1 MKKSLVIVESPSKAK
16 TINKYLGK
24 DFTVKA
30 SIGHIWNLPENRLGV
45 NIQNG
50 FIPEYVVIK
59 GRQKTINEL
68 KREANKSEV
77 IYIATDP
84 DREGEAIAWHIAQ
97 EISNNKKILRALFN
111 EITQNAV
118 LHAINNPLQIDS
130 QKVGAQQARRVL
142 DRLVGY
148 KVSPFL
154 WKTLFKGSLSAGRVQ
169 SVALRL
175 VCEREDEITAFV
187 KEEYWTIHVL
197 LKTPDNHQIRA
208 KLTKYNGKKV
218 KIPDEKSAKEL
229 EQGYKDETFTI
240 TKIEKKK
247 VKRNPFP
254 PFTTSTLQQEASTRL
269 GFSPTKTMLI
279 AQQLYEGIELG
290 NEGNA
295 GLITYMRTD
304 STRISSEALSALR
317 ELIRNNFGGDYLP
330 AEARVFKSK
339 TKGKIQDAHECIRPT
354 YFTRPPETIKN
365 FLNNDQNKLYTLI
378 WNRTLACQMKEALLN
393 QTSVTISAG
402 SYEFL
407 TTGSELIFPGFLKIW
422 QDAPKTDPD
431 NGKDDEQTSIPPGLT
446 ELMILILINS
456 DLKQHFTKPPPRY
469 TDSSLVKELDQLGI
483 GRPSTYAFIISTLN
497 IRKYVNR
504 EKRKLIPTDLGQT
517 VNKIVLKGFP
527 DIFNVNFT
535 AHMESELDLIE
546 SGTKNYLEVVE
557 GFYKPF
563 QENLD
568 RVLKDIGKFKQ
579 ELVEEAGFTCD
590 KCGRDM
596 VIKWSK
602 SGKFYA
608 CSGFPACKNT
618 KKIEPGKSDS
628 EKKPPLEKAEFTCEK
643 CGSEMVVKT
652 GRYGEFYACSAY
664 PKCKNIV
671 KIKKEK
677 KAPPEKAG
685 FTCEKCGRDM
695 VIRTGK
701 SGKFYACS
709 GYPECKNTKK
719 INTNKSESEKKSPLG
734 KPGVTC
740 KECGRDMVIRKGKYG
755 NFYACSGYPDCK
767 HTEKITEKNTT
778 PAEQ

>member
-16 TINKYLGK
+16 TINKFLGK

-30 SIGHIWNLPENRLGV
+30 SIGHIRDLPESRLGV
-45 NIQNG
+45 DTENG

-59 GRQKTINEL
+59 RQQKTINEI
-68 KREANKSEV
+68 KHEAYKSDSV
-77 IYIATDP
+77 YIATDP

-97 EISNNKKILRALFN
+97 EIGNNKKILRALFN

-118 LHAINNPLQIDS
+118 LNAINNPLQIDS
-130 QKVGAQQARRVL
+130 LKVDAQQARRVL

-154 WKTLFKGSLSAGRVQ
+154 WKTLFKGRLSAGRVQ

-208 KLTKYNGKKV
+208 KLTKYNGKKI
-218 KIPDEKSAKEL
+218 KIADEKSAKEL
-229 EQGYKDETFTI
+229 EQSYKDETFTI

-247 VKRNPFP
+247 VKRNPLP
-254 PFTTSTLQQEASTRL
+254 PFTTSTLQQEASIRL
-269 GFSPTKTMLI
+269 GFSPVKTMII

-290 NEGNA
+290 NEGSV
-295 GLITYMRTD
+295 GLISYMRTD
-304 STRISSEALSALR
+304 STRISSEALNALR
-317 ELIRNNFGGDYLP
+317 GFIRNNFGGDYLP
-330 AEARVFKSK
+330 VKARIFKSK
-339 TKGKIQDAHECIRPT
+339 TKGKVQDAHECIRPT
-354 YFTRPPETIKN
+354 YFTRPPDSIEN
-365 FLNNDQNKLYTLI
+365 FLTNEQNKLYTLI

-402 SYEFL
+402 SCEFL
-407 TTGSELIFPGFLKIW
+407 ATGSELIFPGFLKLW
-422 QDAPKTDPD
+422 QDISKNESD
-431 NGKDDEQTSIPPGLT
+431 NGKDDEQTSIPPGLA
-446 ELMILILINS
+446 ELMVLIFINS

-469 TDSSLVKELDQLGI
+469 TESSLVKELDQLGI

-497 IRKYVNR
+497 ARKYVRR
-504 EKRKLIPTDLGQT
+504 EKRKLIPADLGQT

-535 AHMESELDLIE
+535 AYMESELDLIE

-568 RVLKDIGKFKQ
+568 RVFKDLRIFKQ
-579 ELVEEAGFTCD
+579 ELVEKAGFPCD
-590 KCGRDM
+590 KCGMDM

-602 SGKFYA
+602 NGKFYA
-608 CSGFPACKNT
+608 CSGFPSCKNT
-618 KKIEPGKSDS
+618 KKIEPEKSDS
-628 EKKPPLEKAEFTCEK
+628 KKVLPSEKAGFTCEK
-643 CGSEMVVKT
+643 CGSQMVLKT
-652 GRYGEFYACSAY
+652 SRYGKFYACSAY
-664 PKCKNIV
+664 PECKNI
-671 KIKKEK
+671 IQTKKEK
-677 KAPPEKAG
+677 APPPEKAG

-695 VIRTGK
+695 VIRKGK
-701 SGKFYACS
+701 RGRFYACS
-709 GYPECKNTKK
+709 GYPKCKTTKK
-719 INTNKSESEKKSPLG
+719 IVTNEKKSVKKSPPEKAGIL
-734 KPGVTC
+734 C
-740 KECGRDMVIRKGKYG
+740 KECGKEMVIKKGKFG

-767 HTEKITEKNTT
+767 YTEKIIKNATA
-778 PAEQ
+778 PEP